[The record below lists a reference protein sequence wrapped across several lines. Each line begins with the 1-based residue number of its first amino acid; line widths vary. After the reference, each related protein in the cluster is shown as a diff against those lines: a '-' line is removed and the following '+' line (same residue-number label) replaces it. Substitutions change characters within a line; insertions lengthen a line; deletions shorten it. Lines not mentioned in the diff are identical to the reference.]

1 MTVTLILSAASFF
14 SNADAVRVSVTHP
27 QITQT
32 TDEMVLPGT
41 FVAKNEIAVGSPLQ
55 QQMVTDV
62 FAEEGQWVEKNQLL
76 ATLESPQQSA
86 TVRQLQAETE
96 KAAANIRR
104 ENTLSQQSQRDLA
117 RLTPLARSGV
127 ISASEFEKAK
137 SDAQALKALTDAA
150 RAELRQLQAQL
161 AREKNQEDKS
171 KIFAPAAGVI
181 SERHAVKGML
191 SDNALLF
198 KIIENNE
205 IEFEA
210 SVYTADLAQMHTG
223 HEVILKTGQQ
233 IAFRGKIRYL
243 PAKLSSLT
251 QSGGVRAAIIDLP
264 ENVPVHPGQTG
275 VMVYTKTPQ
284 SRQTLPYSA
293 IRTGKNGDRSVF
305 IVNNN
310 KALQHSVHTGK
321 TENGFIEIL
330 SPLAKDASVV
340 INAQAF
346 LTNDDT
352 VTSVKASE

>member
-1 MTVTLILSAASFF
+1 MTVTLILSAASFYCG
-14 SNADAVRVSVTHP
+14 AETARVSVTHP
-27 QITQT
+27 QITPAS
-32 TDEMVLPGT
+32 DEIVLPGT
-41 FVAKNEIAVGSPLQ
+41 FVARNEIAVGSPLQ

-104 ENTLSQQSQRDLA
+104 ESTLAQQSQRDLA

-161 AREKNQEDKS
+161 AREKSQEDKS

-191 SDNALLF
+191 SDNAMLF

-210 SVYTADLAQMHTG
+210 PVYAADLAQMRAG

-233 IAFRGKIRYL
+233 TALSGKIRYL

-251 QSGGVRAAIIDLP
+251 QSGGVRAAITDMP
-264 ENVPVHPGQTG
+264 ENEFAHPGQTG

-293 IRTGKNGDRSVF
+293 IRTGKNGERSVF
-305 IVNNN
+305 IVNDN
-310 KALQHSVHTGK
+310 KALQHPVQTGR
-321 TENGFIEIL
+321 TENGRIEIL
-330 SPLAKDASVV
+330 SPLTKDADVV

-346 LTNDDT
+346 LTNGDT
-352 VTSVKASE
+352 VTPVKAFE